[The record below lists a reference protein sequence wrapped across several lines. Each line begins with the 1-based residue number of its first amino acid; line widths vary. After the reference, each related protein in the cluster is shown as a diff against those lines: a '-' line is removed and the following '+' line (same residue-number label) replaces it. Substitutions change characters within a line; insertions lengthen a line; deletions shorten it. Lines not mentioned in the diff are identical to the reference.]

1 MIEWIGM
8 GFAGVAVAGLA
19 LRDRVPDSGLGEALA
34 RASAEGHVPWPVA
47 IRVRG
52 AAQPFLCG
60 AEGAR
65 SVGGM
70 ELLLGPFPTRISADE
85 AAMDSPFLVDAT
97 AAALWPGERGSTPC
111 PLERKL
117 LGEQRIRIDDFAAS
131 ARVEAD
137 EDEWYVQ
144 VRVRAGQA
152 TMTCAACHIRAKR
165 AAG

>member
-34 RASAEGHVPWPVA
+34 RAPANGHVPWPVA

-60 AEGAR
+60 VEGAR

-70 ELLLGPFPTRISADE
+70 ELLLGPFPTRVSADE
-85 AAMDSPFLVDAT
+85 AAVDSPFLVDAT
-97 AAALWPGERGSTPC
+97 AAALWPGERGTAPC
-111 PLERKL
+111 PLKRKPL
-117 LGEQRIRIDDFAAS
+117 AAQRIRIDDFAAS

-137 EDEWYVQ
+137 EDEWYVHVH
-144 VRVRAGQA
+144 VRTGQA
-152 TMTCAACHIRAKR
+152 TMTCAACQIRATR